1 MLSPHP
7 THPSPAQ
14 SEADAAAFAKA
25 GGWAI
30 EDKTAV
36 APLIPDNTPRPV
48 AVFDEGIKYGDVQGL
63 VNTLLAGK

>member
-1 MLSPHP
+1 
-7 THPSPAQ
+7 
-14 SEADAAAFAKA
+14 
-25 GGWAI
+25 
-30 EDKTAV
+30 V